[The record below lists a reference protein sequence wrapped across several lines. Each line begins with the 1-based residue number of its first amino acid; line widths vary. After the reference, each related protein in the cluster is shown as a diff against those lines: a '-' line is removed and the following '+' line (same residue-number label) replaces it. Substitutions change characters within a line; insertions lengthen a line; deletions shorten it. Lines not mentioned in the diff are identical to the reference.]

1 MHYMFNM
8 GPRIRDGSG
17 TSKTITFLTPK
28 NMAPYPIKFLISTTT
43 SINTLMKHGGTK
55 SFKEVTPPP
64 SSFDLPPSCLTDD
77 EVVSLFNKL
86 L

>member
-17 TSKTITFLTPK
+17 TSKTITFLTSK

-43 SINTLMKHGGTK
+43 SINTLMKYGGTK

-64 SSFDLPPSCLTDD
+64 SSFDLPPSCLTDN
-77 EVVSLFNKL
+77 EVVSLFDKL

>member
-8 GPRIRDGSG
+8 GPCIRDGSG
-17 TSKTITFLTPK
+17 TSKIITFLTSK
-28 NMAPYPIKFLISTTT
+28 NMAPYPIKFLISTKT
-43 SINTLMKHGGTK
+43 SINTLMKYGGTK

-64 SSFDLPPSCLTDD
+64 SSFDLPPSCLTDN
-77 EVVSLFNKL
+77 EVVSLFDKL